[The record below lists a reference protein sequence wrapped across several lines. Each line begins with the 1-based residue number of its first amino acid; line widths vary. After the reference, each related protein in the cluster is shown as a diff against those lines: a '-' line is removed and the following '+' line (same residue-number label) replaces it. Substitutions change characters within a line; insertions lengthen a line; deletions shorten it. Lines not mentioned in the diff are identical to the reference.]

1 MKRALCLFLIVLT
14 TITFSSCDKDDSSD
28 FFYVS
33 LPVASVKL
41 PPSFKVN
48 ETYQINVT
56 YQRPN
61 ECTYFEGFDIAKLD
75 KTARDVVVVGS
86 TFPNDGSCSEISE
99 EFNVSFNF
107 LVLYTDTYVFR
118 FWTGENENGESEYL
132 EIEVPVTT
140 E

>member
-1 MKRALCLFLIVLT
+1 MKRALCFFLIVLT
-14 TITFSSCDKDDSSD
+14 AITFNSCDVDDDAD
-28 FFYVS
+28 FYYVS
-33 LPVASVKL
+33 LPIESVEL
-41 PPSFKVN
+41 PESFKVN

-56 YQRPN
+56 YRRPN
-61 ECTYFEGFDIAKLD
+61 DCTYFEGFDVAKLD
-75 KTARDVVVVGS
+75 TTIRDVVVVGS
-86 TFPNDGSCSEISE
+86 TFSGDDACAEISE
-99 EFNVSFNF
+99 EIEVSFNF